1 VPKTAPRWSGRG
13 FFQGRERTPAIVR
26 RFTFDLGCG
35 LFGIRQIVRRVMLGA
50 RRLQLR
56 PDLCG
61 LRGDAQT
68 VRQQRRSI
76 LSSLRKPEM
85 KTDAQLRKD
94 VIAQLDWEPAIHA
107 TQIGVEVRDGIVT
120 LAGEV
125 ATYSEKWYAERAAQR
140 VSGVKALAIE
150 MKVKLA
156 GSARRTDSDIGQ
168 SARNVLDWTTSVE
181 SSAVKVQVEGG
192 WITLS
197 GEVDWQY
204 QKQAATDAVRAL
216 MGVTGVSDQIGIKHK
231 PMASIVKA
239 DIDAAIKRSAARD
252 SSEILVEVVGT
263 DVTLTGKVHSWSERD
278 LATDS
283 AWSSPGVRNVIDKM
297 TLSF

>member
-1 VPKTAPRWSGRG
+1 
-13 FFQGRERTPAIVR
+13 
-26 RFTFDLGCG
+26 
-35 LFGIRQIVRRVMLGA
+35 
-50 RRLQLR
+50 
-56 PDLCG
+56 
-61 LRGDAQT
+61 
-68 VRQQRRSI
+68 
-76 LSSLRKPEM
+76 M
-85 KTDAQLRKD
+85 KTDAQLQKD
-94 VIAQLDWEPAIHA
+94 VIAQLAWEPAIQA
-107 TQIGVEVRDGIVT
+107 TRIGVEVKDGVVT

-150 MKVKLA
+150 MKVTLA
-156 GSARRTDSDIGQ
+156 GSARRTDADIGQ
-168 SARNVLDWTTSVE
+168 SARNVLDWTTSVD
-181 SSAVKVQVEGG
+181 SNAVKVQVEGG

-204 QKQAATDAVRAL
+204 QKQAATDAVRSL

-239 DIDAAIKRSAARD
+239 DIDAAIRRSAAKD
-252 SSEILVEVVGT
+252 SSEILVAVAGT

-297 TLSF
+297 TLTF

>member
-1 VPKTAPRWSGRG
+1 
-13 FFQGRERTPAIVR
+13 
-26 RFTFDLGCG
+26 
-35 LFGIRQIVRRVMLGA
+35 
-50 RRLQLR
+50 
-56 PDLCG
+56 
-61 LRGDAQT
+61 
-68 VRQQRRSI
+68 
-76 LSSLRKPEM
+76 M
-85 KTDAQLRKD
+85 KTDAQLQKD

-107 TQIGVEVRDGIVT
+107 TQIGVEVKDGIVT

-156 GSARRTDSDIGQ
+156 GPSRRTDGDIAQ
-168 SARNVLDWTTSVE
+168 SVRNVLDWTTSVE
-181 SSAVKVQVEGG
+181 SSAVKVLVEGG

-204 QKQAATDAVRAL
+204 QKQAATDAVRSL

-239 DIDAAIKRSAARD
+239 DIDAAIKRSAALD
-252 SSEILVEVVGT
+252 SSEIFVEVRGT
-263 DVTLTGKVHSWSERD
+263 DVTLTGSVHSWSERE

-297 TLSF
+297 TLSV

>member
-1 VPKTAPRWSGRG
+1 
-13 FFQGRERTPAIVR
+13 
-26 RFTFDLGCG
+26 
-35 LFGIRQIVRRVMLGA
+35 
-50 RRLQLR
+50 
-56 PDLCG
+56 
-61 LRGDAQT
+61 
-68 VRQQRRSI
+68 
-76 LSSLRKPEM
+76 M
-85 KTDAQLRKD
+85 KTDAQLQKD
-94 VIAQLDWEPAIHA
+94 VIAQLAWEPAIQA
-107 TQIGVEVRDGIVT
+107 TRIGVEVKDGVVT

-150 MKVKLA
+150 MKVTLA
-156 GSARRTDSDIGQ
+156 GSARRTDADIGQ
-168 SARNVLDWTTSVE
+168 SARNVLDWTTSVD
-181 SSAVKVQVEGG
+181 SDAVKVQVEGG

-216 MGVTGVSDQIGIKHK
+216 MGVTGVSDQIGNKHK

-239 DIDAAIKRSAARD
+239 DIDAAIKRSAALD
-252 SSEILVEVVGT
+252 SSEIFVDVRGT
-263 DVTLTGKVHSWSERD
+263 DVTLTGQVHSWSERD

-297 TLSF
+297 TLSY

>member
-1 VPKTAPRWSGRG
+1 
-13 FFQGRERTPAIVR
+13 
-26 RFTFDLGCG
+26 
-35 LFGIRQIVRRVMLGA
+35 
-50 RRLQLR
+50 
-56 PDLCG
+56 
-61 LRGDAQT
+61 
-68 VRQQRRSI
+68 
-76 LSSLRKPEM
+76 M
-85 KTDAQLRKD
+85 KTDAQLQKD
-94 VIAQLDWEPAIHA
+94 VIAQLNWEPAIHA
-107 TQIGVEVRDGIVT
+107 TQIGVEVNDGIVT

-150 MKVKLA
+150 MKVRLDGA
-156 GSARRTDSDIGQ
+156 SRRTDADIAQ

-181 SSAVKVQVEGG
+181 SSAVQVLVEGG

-197 GEVDWQY
+197 GEVEWQY
-204 QKQAATDAVRAL
+204 QKQAATDAVRSL

-239 DIDAAIKRSAARD
+239 DIDAAIRRSAAQD
-252 SSEILVEVVGT
+252 SSEILVDVRGT
-263 DVTLTGKVHSWSERD
+263 DVTLTGRVHSWSERD

>member
-1 VPKTAPRWSGRG
+1 
-13 FFQGRERTPAIVR
+13 
-26 RFTFDLGCG
+26 
-35 LFGIRQIVRRVMLGA
+35 
-50 RRLQLR
+50 
-56 PDLCG
+56 
-61 LRGDAQT
+61 
-68 VRQQRRSI
+68 
-76 LSSLRKPEM
+76 M
-85 KTDAQLRKD
+85 KTDAQLQKD
-94 VIAQLDWEPAIHA
+94 VMAQLAWEPAIKA
-107 TQIGVEVRDGIVT
+107 TRIGVEVKDGVVT

-150 MKVKLA
+150 MKVTLA
-156 GSARRTDSDIGQ
+156 GSARRTDADIGQ
-168 SARNVLDWTTSVE
+168 SARNVLDWTTSVD
-181 SSAVKVQVEGG
+181 SDAVKVQVEGG

-239 DIDAAIKRSAARD
+239 DIDAAIKRSAAVD
-252 SSEILVEVVGT
+252 SSEIFVDVRGT
-263 DVTLTGKVHSWSERD
+263 DVTLTGQVHSWSERD

-297 TLSF
+297 TLSY

>member
-1 VPKTAPRWSGRG
+1 
-13 FFQGRERTPAIVR
+13 VR
-26 RFTFDLGCG
+26 CFTFDAGCG
-35 LFGIRQIVRRVMLGA
+35 LFGIRQIVRRVLLDTG
-50 RRLQLR
+50 RLWLR
-56 PDLCG
+56 SDLRG
-61 LRGDAQT
+61 LRGAAQT
-68 VRQQRRSI
+68 VLQRRRSI
-76 LSSLRKPEM
+76 ASSLRKTDM
-85 KTDAQLRKD
+85 KTDAQLRQD

-107 TQIGVEVRDGIVT
+107 TQIGVEVKDGIVT

-125 ATYSEKWYAERAAQR
+125 GTYSEKWYAERAAQR
-140 VSGVKALAIE
+140 VSGVKALAVE

-168 SARNVLDWTTSVE
+168 SARNVLDWTTSVD
-181 SSAVKVQVEGG
+181 SGAVKVQVEGG

-204 QKQAATDAVRAL
+204 QKQAASDAVRAL

-231 PMASIVKA
+231 PKASIVKA
-239 DIDAAIKRSAARD
+239 DIDAAIKRSAVRD
-252 SSEILVEVVGT
+252 SDEILVEVMGT

>member
-1 VPKTAPRWSGRG
+1 
-13 FFQGRERTPAIVR
+13 
-26 RFTFDLGCG
+26 
-35 LFGIRQIVRRVMLGA
+35 
-50 RRLQLR
+50 
-56 PDLCG
+56 
-61 LRGDAQT
+61 
-68 VRQQRRSI
+68 
-76 LSSLRKPEM
+76 M

-107 TQIGVEVRDGIVT
+107 TQIGVEVKDGIVT

-125 ATYSEKWYAERAAQR
+125 GTYSEKWYAERAAQR
-140 VSGVKALAIE
+140 VSGVKALAVE

-168 SARNVLDWTTSVE
+168 SARNVLDWTTSVD
-181 SSAVKVQVEGG
+181 SGAVKVQVEGG

>member
-1 VPKTAPRWSGRG
+1 
-13 FFQGRERTPAIVR
+13 
-26 RFTFDLGCG
+26 
-35 LFGIRQIVRRVMLGA
+35 
-50 RRLQLR
+50 
-56 PDLCG
+56 
-61 LRGDAQT
+61 
-68 VRQQRRSI
+68 
-76 LSSLRKPEM
+76 M
-85 KTDAQLRKD
+85 KTDAQLQKD
-94 VIAQLDWEPAIHA
+94 VIAQLAWEPAIHA
-107 TQIGVEVRDGIVT
+107 TQIGVEVKDGVGT

-125 ATYSEKWYAERAAQR
+125 GTYSEKWHAERAAQH
-140 VSGVKALAIE
+140 VTGVKALAIE

-168 SARNVLDWTTSVE
+168 SVRNVLDWTTSVD

-204 QKQAATDAVRAL
+204 QKQAATDAVRSL

-239 DIDAAIKRSAARD
+239 DIDAAIRRSAAKD
-252 SSEILVEVVGT
+252 SSEILVEVAGT
-263 DVTLTGKVHSWSERD
+263 DVTLTGKVHSWSERA

-283 AWSSPGVRNVIDKM
+283 AWSSPGVLNVIDKM

>member
-1 VPKTAPRWSGRG
+1 
-13 FFQGRERTPAIVR
+13 
-26 RFTFDLGCG
+26 
-35 LFGIRQIVRRVMLGA
+35 
-50 RRLQLR
+50 
-56 PDLCG
+56 
-61 LRGDAQT
+61 
-68 VRQQRRSI
+68 
-76 LSSLRKPEM
+76 M
-85 KTDAQLRKD
+85 KTDAQLQKD
-94 VIAQLDWEPAIHA
+94 VIAQLDWEPAIQA

-150 MKVKLA
+150 MKVKLD
-156 GSARRTDSDIGQ
+156 GSSRRTDSDIAQ

-181 SSAVKVQVEGG
+181 SSAVQVLVEGG

-204 QKQAATDAVRAL
+204 QKQAATDAVRSL
-216 MGVTGVSDQIGIKHK
+216 MSVTGVSDQIGIKHK

-239 DIDAAIKRSAARD
+239 DIDAAIRRSAAQD
-252 SSEILVEVVGT
+252 SSEILVEVLGT
-263 DVTLTGKVHSWSERD
+263 DVTLTGRVHSWSERD

>member
-1 VPKTAPRWSGRG
+1 MH
-13 FFQGRERTPAIVR
+13 
-26 RFTFDLGCG
+26 RFTFDFGCS
-35 LFGIRQIVRRVMLGA
+35 LFGIRQSFRRVLFDA
-50 RRLQLR
+50 RRLRLR
-56 PDLCG
+56 YDLLG
-61 LRGDAQT
+61 LRGAAQT
-68 VRQQRRSI
+68 VLQHRRSI
-76 LSSLRKPEM
+76 ASSLRKTDM

-107 TQIGVEVRDGIVT
+107 TQIGVEVKDGIVT

-125 ATYSEKWYAERAAQR
+125 GTYSEKWYAERAAQR

-231 PMASIVKA
+231 PKASIVKA

-252 SSEILVEVVGT
+252 SDEILVEIKGT

>member
-1 VPKTAPRWSGRG
+1 M
-13 FFQGRERTPAIVR
+13 R
-26 RFTFDLGCG
+26 RSTFDFGCG
-35 LFGIRQIVRRVMLGA
+35 LFGIEQIVRRVLLDA
-50 RRLQLR
+50 CRLWLR
-56 PDLCG
+56 TNHCG
-61 LRGDAQT
+61 LRGAAQT
-68 VRQQRRSI
+68 VLRYRRSI
-76 LSSLRKPEM
+76 APSLRKTDM

-107 TQIGVEVRDGIVT
+107 TQIGVEVKDGIVT

-125 ATYSEKWYAERAAQR
+125 GTYSEKWYAERAAQR

-231 PMASIVKA
+231 PKASIVKA

-252 SSEILVEVVGT
+252 SDEILVEVTGT

>member
-1 VPKTAPRWSGRG
+1 
-13 FFQGRERTPAIVR
+13 
-26 RFTFDLGCG
+26 
-35 LFGIRQIVRRVMLGA
+35 
-50 RRLQLR
+50 
-56 PDLCG
+56 
-61 LRGDAQT
+61 
-68 VRQQRRSI
+68 
-76 LSSLRKPEM
+76 M
-85 KTDAQLRKD
+85 KTDAQLQKD
-94 VIAQLDWEPAIHA
+94 VIAQLAWEPAIHA
-107 TQIGVEVRDGIVT
+107 TQIGVEVKDGVVT

-125 ATYSEKWYAERAAQR
+125 GTYSEKWHAERAAQR

-150 MKVKLA
+150 MKVKLE

-204 QKQAATDAVRAL
+204 QKQAATDAVRSL

-239 DIDAAIKRSAARD
+239 DIDAAIRRSAAKD
-252 SSEILVEVVGT
+252 SSEILVEVAGT
-263 DVTLTGKVHSWSERD
+263 DVTLRGKVHSWSERD

>member
-1 VPKTAPRWSGRG
+1 
-13 FFQGRERTPAIVR
+13 
-26 RFTFDLGCG
+26 
-35 LFGIRQIVRRVMLGA
+35 
-50 RRLQLR
+50 
-56 PDLCG
+56 
-61 LRGDAQT
+61 
-68 VRQQRRSI
+68 
-76 LSSLRKPEM
+76 M
-85 KTDAQLRKD
+85 KTDAQLRQD

-107 TQIGVEVRDGIVT
+107 TQIGVEVKDGIVT

-125 ATYSEKWYAERAAQR
+125 GTYSEKWYAERAAQR
-140 VSGVKALAIE
+140 VRGVKALAIE

-156 GSARRTDSDIGQ
+156 SSARRTDSDIGQ
-168 SARNVLDWTTSVE
+168 SARNVLDWTTSVD
-181 SSAVKVQVEGG
+181 SGAVKVQVEGG

-204 QKQAATDAVRAL
+204 QKQAASDAVRAL

-231 PMASIVKA
+231 PKASIVKA
-239 DIDAAIKRSAARD
+239 DIDAAIKRSAVRD
-252 SSEILVEVVGT
+252 SEEILVEVTGT